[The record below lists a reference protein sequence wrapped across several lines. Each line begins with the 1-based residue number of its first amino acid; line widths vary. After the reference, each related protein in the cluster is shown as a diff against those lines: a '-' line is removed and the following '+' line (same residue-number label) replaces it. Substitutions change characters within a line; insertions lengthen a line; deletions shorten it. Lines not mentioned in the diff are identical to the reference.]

1 MPETWTGNLI
11 GQMHNNKVSYADIA
25 NELGVTKSYISMI
38 LNSKRNPP
46 EIQQRMEEAFAK
58 IMEHRLKEADKK

>member
-46 EIQQRMEEAFAK
+46 EIQQRMEKAFAK
-58 IMEHRLKEADKK
+58 IMERRLKEADKK